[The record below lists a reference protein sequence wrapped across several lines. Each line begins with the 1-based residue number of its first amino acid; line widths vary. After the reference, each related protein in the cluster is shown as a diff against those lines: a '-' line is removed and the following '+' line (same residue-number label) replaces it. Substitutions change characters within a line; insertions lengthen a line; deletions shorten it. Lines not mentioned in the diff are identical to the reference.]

1 MLSEAER
8 AFRRTH
14 LCSSEIA
21 HVAGIGP
28 FAAPMQ
34 VWESKVFGLDS
45 IPTETLEIGHLLE
58 PVAAELFSRRTGRT
72 LRASTTIEHPRH
84 RWAGATPDRIV
95 EGESMLVEC
104 KAVGVNS
111 APFWGDDG
119 SDEIPDHYRAQV
131 EWQLEVTGLR
141 RAAVAA
147 LIGTE
152 LRVFYIERDP
162 DLARALVEAGQRWW
176 FRHVVTEIPPKID
189 GTEAASE
196 YLSRRFPRGRA
207 REELAEMPPAV
218 AATLL
223 EYRECKAAIDA
234 AKARGEALANLLK
247 LQIGSAGVQ
256 GFRDE
261 ELGTV
266 RWTQTAS
273 GGTDWEGVAE
283 ELRTE
288 LGVTQ
293 EQLRAVAPERLARL
307 RTADEAWSM
316 ALAQHRRPGCER
328 LDQRLPKKAAA
339 KVSPAQIREAVA
351 RLGPR
356 PDFTTKKKPTT
367 PTLEIVR

>member
-1 MLSEAER
+1 VLTEAER

-28 FAAPMQ
+28 FASPMQ

-45 IPTETLEIGHLLE
+45 IPHETLEIGHLLE
-58 PVAAELFSRRTGRT
+58 PVAAELFARRTGKRLRT
-72 LRASTTIEHPRH
+72 STTIEHPRH
-84 RWAGATPDRIV
+84 RWAGATPDRLV
-95 EGESMLVEC
+95 EGEELLVEC
-104 KAVGVNS
+104 KAVGVGS
-111 APFWGDDG
+111 APFWGEDG

-131 EWQLEVTGLR
+131 EWQLEVLGWR

-152 LRVFYIERDP
+152 LRVFYLERDP

-189 GTEAASE
+189 GTEAASD

-207 REELAEMPPAV
+207 REELADMPPAV
-218 AATLL
+218 AAALL
-223 EYRECKAAIDA
+223 EYRECKATIDD
-234 AKARGEALANLLK
+234 AKARQDALANRLK
-247 LQIGSAGVQ
+247 LAIGESGAV
-256 GFRDE
+256 GFRDP

-266 RWTQTAS
+266 RWTKTAS
-273 GGTDWEGVAE
+273 NGVDWQAVAE
-283 ELRTE
+283 DLRLE
-288 LGVTQ
+288 LGFAH
-293 EQLRAVAPERLARL
+293 EQLRHVAPERLARL
-307 RTADEAWSM
+307 RAVDEAWGM
-316 ALAQHRRPGCER
+316 TVDAHRRPGVER
-328 LDQRLPKKAAA
+328 LDQRPPKKTE

-367 PTLEIVR
+367 TLEIVR